1 MPILFHTKT
10 NKKIDIFYRMER
22 NAEWCHSRL
31 QKEDTQKMCDW
42 LVAFNLI
49 GKIFHLALICLRTS
63 IHKNRTQ
70 LVDGGDFQRRNKSA
84 TELAVGALIHVA
96 RPSSSPM
103 DKWTG
108 TAHFPFNGRAS
119 RTSAFVYWSEN
130 KSHCCY
136 VLALR
141 FFFFSLVPFTIS
153 MYSVNDAIKTN
164 VTRQSFKI
172 IIWKMLK
179 EKKNVANFIQ
189 VTVSLR

>member
-1 MPILFHTKT
+1 
-10 NKKIDIFYRMER
+10 MER

-31 QKEDTQKMCDW
+31 QKEDTPKNVW
-42 LVAFNLI
+42 LTGGIQFNWKNISPSADLSTY
-49 GKIFHLALICLRTS
+49 TS

-70 LVDGGDFQRRNKSA
+70 LVNGGDFQRRNKSA

-108 TAHFPFNGRAS
+108 TAQFPFNGRAS

-141 FFFFSLVPFTIS
+141 LLFFFSLVPFTIS

-179 EKKNVANFIQ
+179 EKKRCQFHSSHGFSTVKKRWRIR
-189 VTVSLR
+189 VTIRKP